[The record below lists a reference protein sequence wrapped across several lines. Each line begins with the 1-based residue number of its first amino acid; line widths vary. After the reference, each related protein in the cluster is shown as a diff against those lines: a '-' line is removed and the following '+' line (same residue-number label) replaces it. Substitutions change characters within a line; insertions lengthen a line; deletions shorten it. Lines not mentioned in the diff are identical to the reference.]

1 MLAATL
7 KTLRK
12 LARDESAAAISE
24 YAFVIGCVIVV
35 VVLVLSV
42 FGSKLVARWETVA
55 DKLDGK
61 TATRI
66 HVVSQ
71 PSH

>member
-1 MLAATL
+1 MLPATL

-12 LARDESAAAISE
+12 LLRDDSGTAISE
-24 YAFVIGCVIVV
+24 YAFVIGGVIVV

-42 FGSKLVARWETVA
+42 FGSKLLTRWETVA
-55 DKLDGK
+55 DKLDG
-61 TATRI
+61 TTTTRI

-71 PSH
+71 PSR